1 MFEKTK
7 IQDMKTRSETTIQEK
22 QLSSKNVYSGVL
34 LHVFQDTVQ
43 LPDGNQA
50 VREYIRH
57 FGAVC
62 MVVLTDEGNVI
73 MERQYRYANGRPLI
87 EIPAGKLD
95 YAGEDRLEAAKR
107 ELLEE
112 TGYTADHWQEL
123 GGLLCAPAYAQE
135 YITMYLATSL
145 HPGKQKL
152 DPEEFLEVFEVPLS
166 DLVDAIMRGEIE
178 DAKTIAAIL
187 KTWELYRTGRIPT
200 CNQ

>member
-1 MFEKTK
+1 MFEKAGVDE
-7 IQDMKTRSETTIQEK
+7 IRARSEDSIRETTV
-22 QLSSKNVYSGVL
+22 SSKSVFSGVL
-34 LHVFQDTVQ
+34 LNVFQDTVE
-43 LPDGNQA
+43 LPDGDQA

-62 MVVLTDEGNVI
+62 MVPLTEDGNVI
-73 MERQYRYANGRPLI
+73 MERQYRYANGRALI

-95 YAGEDRLEAAKR
+95 SPDEDRLEAAKR

-135 YITMYLATSL
+135 YITMYLATGL
-145 HPGKQKL
+145 HKGEQHL
-152 DPEEFLEVFEVPLS
+152 DKEEFLEVFEVPLK
-166 DLVDAIMRGEIE
+166 DMVDAVMQGKIE

-187 KTWELYRTGRIPT
+187 KTWQLQKDLRA
-200 CNQ
+200 